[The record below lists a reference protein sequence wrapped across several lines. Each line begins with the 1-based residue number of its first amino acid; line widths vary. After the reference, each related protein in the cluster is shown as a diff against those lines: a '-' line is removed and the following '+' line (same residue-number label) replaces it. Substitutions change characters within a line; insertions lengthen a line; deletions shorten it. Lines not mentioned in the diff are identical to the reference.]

1 MSDTLKIVKEASVL
15 IALTVAVVAGN
26 IALLVM

>member
-15 IALTVAVVAGN
+15 IALTVAVVAVN
-26 IALLVM
+26 VALLVM